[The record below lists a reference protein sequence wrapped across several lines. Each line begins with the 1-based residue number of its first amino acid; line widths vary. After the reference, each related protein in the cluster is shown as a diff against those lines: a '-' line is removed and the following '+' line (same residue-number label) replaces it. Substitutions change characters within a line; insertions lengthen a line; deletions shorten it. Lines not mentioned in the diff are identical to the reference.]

1 MDRYDKDALSR
12 DIHLLGDILGRVIR
26 RQAGIEIYEL
36 EERIRA
42 LTKTRRIDDD
52 PSIDAR
58 LAVIVDA
65 LSADEA
71 ELVARAF
78 TAYFELINLAE
89 EQHRVRVL
97 RAREAAAHPQPLAES
112 IAAAVGRYSQ
122 MGVSSYELER
132 LMERLHIELVFTAHP
147 TQAKR
152 RTMLSKLR
160 RIGKALGDLEVHDIL
175 PVERERIIAQ
185 ITAEVTLSW
194 LTNRSRTTK
203 PSVTDEVRTGLY
215 YLDVTL
221 WDVLPQIYEAMAAA
235 LGRHYP
241 EVNMPERFVSFG
253 SWIGGDRDGNPYVTA
268 DVTAET
274 LRLHRGLAV
283 EKFRQ
288 QAKLLDRSLSISDE
302 LIDMDPALK
311 PSFENVGTKTN
322 HIGYLRE
329 RYPQEPY
336 RLWAAMLGAALSE
349 ASAGD
354 MIARLKGL
362 ANPPLA
368 MREIDDLIMPLE
380 GMDAS
385 LKELGLA
392 DVAIT
397 DLARIRTQAH
407 VFGLHSAGLDI
418 RQYSDRHTAVLDELL
433 AKLDLVQDFGA
444 LTGDERGVVLS
455 NLLAAPI
462 PEFDGLKELSVESRE
477 TIALFQLL
485 KRAVDFYGHELIGP
499 YIVSMTR
506 GPEDILAPLLLAYWF
521 GLCLRTDRESEGL
534 TFVPLFET
542 RADLKAA
549 PEVMR
554 GLFNHAQYA
563 VHLDGLQRKQTI
575 MIGYSDSNK
584 DAGYLAANWEL
595 YQAQDSLAVCC
606 REANVLLT
614 LFHGRG
620 GTIARGG
627 GPANRAILA
636 QPPGSV
642 GGRIRV
648 TEQGEVIDERY
659 AHPAI
664 ARRHLEQVVHSVLM
678 ASVPEQY
685 QAQNMPRP
693 EWRAAMDEL
702 AAVSF
707 QAYRQLI
714 YETPALLTYW
724 SQATPMNEISQ
735 MRIGSRPARR
745 TAQATF
751 ESLRAI
757 PWGFSWMQSRHVLP
771 GWYGIGQALSTY
783 GETIEGRSLL
793 QEMYRDWPFFQVMID
808 NAQLSLAKADM
819 GIGRL
824 YAGLVDD
831 EHVRE
836 EIFGTIEAAFDLTC
850 QWIKIIS
857 GQQDLLEIDLV
868 LQRSVR
874 QRNPYVDP
882 LNFIQVSLLRRFRT
896 MRNPDS
902 PEGQRLLHAIFLTI
916 NGIASGLKNTG

>member
-1 MDRYDKDALSR
+1 MDRNDKDALSQ
-12 DIHLLGDILGRVIR
+12 DIHLLGNILGRVIR

-52 PSIDAR
+52 PAIDKR
-58 LAVIVDA
+58 LALIVDE
-65 LSADEA
+65 LSNDEA

-97 RAREAAAHPQPLAES
+97 RSREAAAYPQPMAES
-112 IAAAVGRYSQ
+112 IAAAVASLSQ
-122 MGVSSYELER
+122 MGVNDYELAR
-132 LMERLHIELVFTAHP
+132 LLDRLHIELVFTAHP

-160 RIGKALGDLEVHDIL
+160 RIAKALNDLEVHDIL
-175 PVERERIIAQ
+175 PAERERIISQ
-185 ITAEVTLSW
+185 ITAEVTISW
-194 LTNRSRTTK
+194 LTNRSRTVK

-215 YLDVTL
+215 YFDVTL
-221 WDVLPQIYEAMAAA
+221 WEVLPQIYEAMASA
-235 LGRHYP
+235 LERYYP
-241 EVNMPERFVSFG
+241 QVTMPERFVSFG
-253 SWIGGDRDGNPYVTA
+253 SWIGGDRDGNPNVTA
-268 DVTAET
+268 AVTAET

-283 EKFRQ
+283 EKFRS

-302 LIDMDPALK
+302 LIDVAPRLR
-311 PSFENVGTKTN
+311 PSSESIGTQTD
-322 HIGYLRE
+322 HIDYLRD
-329 RYPQEPY
+329 RYPREPY
-336 RLWAAMLGAALSE
+336 RLWAAMLGAALAE

-354 MIARLKGL
+354 MVARLYGL
-362 ANPPLA
+362 ANPPLE
-368 MREIDDLIMPLE
+368 MRQTADLIAPLQR
-380 GMDAS
+380 MDAA

-392 DVAIT
+392 DVAAT
-397 DLARIRTQAH
+397 DLARMRTQANI
-407 VFGLHSAGLDI
+407 FGLHAARLDI
-418 RQYSDRHTAVLDELL
+418 RQYSDFHTAVLDEILS
-433 AKLDLVQDFGA
+433 KLGLVEDFGE
-444 LTGDERGVVLS
+444 LTGSERAQVLS
-455 NLLAAPI
+455 ELLAAPI
-462 PEFDGLKELSVESRE
+462 PDLDSLQELSSAAGEM
-477 TIALFQLL
+477 IALFQIL
-485 KRAVDFYGHELIGP
+485 KRAVDFYGRELIGP

-521 GLCLRTDRESEGL
+521 GLALRSDDDSEGL
-534 TFVPLFET
+534 AFAPLFET

-549 PEVMR
+549 SEIMR
-554 GLFNHAQYA
+554 GLFSHPKYA
-563 VHLDGLQRKQTI
+563 LHLDRLQREQTI

-595 YQAQDSLAVCC
+595 YQAQESLAACC
-606 REANVLLT
+606 RNAAVLLT

-627 GPANRAILA
+627 GPANRAILS

-642 GGRIRV
+642 AGRIRV

-678 ASVPEQY
+678 ASVPEPY
-685 QAQNMPRP
+685 QTQREPRLA
-693 EWRAAMDEL
+693 WRAAMDEL
-702 AAVSF
+702 AAVSY
-707 QAYRQLI
+707 QAYRQFI

-724 SQATPMNEISQ
+724 SQATPLNEISR
-735 MRIGSRPARR
+735 MSIGSRPARR

-751 ESLRAI
+751 DSLRAI

-771 GWYGIGQALSTY
+771 GWYGVGQALSAF
-783 GETIEGRSLL
+783 GETTQGRVLL
-793 QEMYRDWPFFQVMID
+793 QEMYRDWPFFQVVID

-824 YAGLVDD
+824 YAGLVED
-831 EHVRE
+831 EQVRE
-836 EIFGTIEAAFDLTC
+836 EIFGIIEASFELTC
-850 QWIKIIS
+850 KWIMVIT
-857 GQQDLLEIDLV
+857 GQHDLLENDPV

-882 LNFIQVSLLRRFRT
+882 LNFIQVSLLRRLRAL
-896 MRNPDS
+896 PDPEG
-902 PEGQRLLHAIFLTI
+902 PEGQAYLRAIFLTI